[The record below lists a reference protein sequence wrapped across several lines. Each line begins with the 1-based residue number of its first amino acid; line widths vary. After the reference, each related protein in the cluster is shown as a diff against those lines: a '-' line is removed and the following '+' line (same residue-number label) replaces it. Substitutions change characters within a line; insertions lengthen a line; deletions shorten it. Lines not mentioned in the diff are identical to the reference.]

1 MSMQSRVLNAM
12 PLTFFL
18 TFVRKDFDVFVL

>member
-12 PLTFFL
+12 PLTCFL
-18 TFVRKDFDVFVL
+18 TFVCKDFDVFVL